1 LARRQRGAGYGRLSD
16 GLRACGAEFGDFEAV
31 FRLEIAFAAEPI
43 LHGRL
48 EAIEGD
54 AVAGFEQA
62 IGNGQRVVED
72 RIIGEVAH
80 GEVVDPGN
88 GAGVGCARL
97 VDSLD

>member
-1 LARRQRGAGYGRLSD
+1 M
-16 GLRACGAEFGDFEAV
+16 RACGAEFGDFEAV

-62 IGNGQRVVED
+62 IIGSARPAERREMPPRGMDPHDSPQVV
-72 RIIGEVAH
+72 RYFNNYWVAPAD
-80 GEVVDPGN
+80 VPWALLKFDN
-88 GAGVGCARL
+88 
-97 VDSLD
+97 